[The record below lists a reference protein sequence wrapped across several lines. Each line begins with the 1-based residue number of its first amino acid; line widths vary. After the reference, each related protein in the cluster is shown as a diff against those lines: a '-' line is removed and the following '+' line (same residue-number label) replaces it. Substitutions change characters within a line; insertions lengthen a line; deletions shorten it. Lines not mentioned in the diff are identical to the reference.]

1 MQTQTSLLVRNP
13 QSCARA
19 RSFVLSLSASLY
31 VAGFLNPPQAT
42 RVFLTHTHTDTHTH
56 LHKHM
61 RTLANTYAPMRVVF
75 NRFVLLDIYI
85 QPATCRLSVV
95 ILYVSP
101 PPNTLSSFLSQM
113 CSQHFYQ
120 MCLYTLIGYLNPESC
135 CSKARHRHSSPSHSY
150 FTPIIHQ
157 LSPTPTIPP
166 LFLFF
171 VPLAVCVAV
180 VLLLLQFI

>member
-19 RSFVLSLSASLY
+19 RSFVLSPPLCTLLVSLTPRRQLEF
-31 VAGFLNPPQAT
+31 FL
-42 RVFLTHTHTDTHTH
+42 HTHTQTRTHIYTNTWE
-56 LHKHM
+56 LSQ
-61 RTLANTYAPMRVVF
+61 TLMRVVF